1 MFCPTHLF
9 FFPFSSKKG
18 VCNTEYS
25 SGDFVGKLQ
34 VVVMLW
40 EANGIS
46 RNKTRLYFRSASLK
60 NVKDLLRIFMAA
72 LFSWIPLRS
81 QHDWRIF
88 RAGLELRS
96 WRKGLRN
103 RGDGSKWRWK
113 EKREE
118 DRETRNNASYDRNP
132 ETRKDTHT
140 PSSSPGSAGFFPG
153 ADPVCTLFQRLQSIA
168 EELNR

>member
-9 FFPFSSKKG
+9 FFSFSSKKG

-103 RGDGSKWRWK
+103 K
-113 EKREE
+113 EMEANEGERRRERKIE
-118 DRETRNNASYDRNP
+118 RQETTQVMTGILRPGKTLTLHPPAQGQLVSSQ
-132 ETRKDTHT
+132 EQTRSVHFSRDCRALLR
-140 PSSSPGSAGFFPG
+140 S
-153 ADPVCTLFQRLQSIA
+153 
-168 EELNR
+168 

>member
-113 EKREE
+113 EERKIERQ
-118 DRETRNNASYDRNP
+118 ETMQVMTGILRPGKTLTLHPPAQGQLVSSQ
-132 ETRKDTHT
+132 EQTRSVHFSRDCRALLR
-140 PSSSPGSAGFFPG
+140 S
-153 ADPVCTLFQRLQSIA
+153 
-168 EELNR
+168 